1 MGEKTTVEAIGQRY
15 GALAESSCCLSCG
28 GAVKYA
34 EAGNGE
40 VCLDLGCGRGQDVLR
55 MAEQVGPGG
64 FAYGL
69 DVSDGMLDKA
79 RRNAEK
85 LGVANV
91 GFLKSR
97 LEAIPL
103 PDDTVNLVVSN
114 CTINHAED
122 KPAVWREIA
131 RVLEPGGRFVVS
143 DIYAIEDVPDEFR
156 NDPEAVAECWAGAVR
171 RDVYLGQVEAAG
183 LDHLEILEESAPYEK
198 GRIRV
203 ASFTLAGTKPGFCC
217 CCGQEE

>member
-1 MGEKTTVEAIGQRY
+1 MGEKGLTEAIGARY
-15 GALAESSCCLSCG
+15 GALAESACCLSCG
-28 GAVKYA
+28 GAVRF
-34 EAGNGE
+34 AGAASGE

-55 MAEQVGPGG
+55 LAEEVGPDG

-85 LGVANV
+85 LGATNV
-91 GFLKSR
+91 GFLKSP

-103 PDDTVNLVVSN
+103 PDATVNLVVSN
-114 CTINHAED
+114 CTINHAGD
-122 KPAVWREIA
+122 KTAVWREIA
-131 RVLEPGGRFVVS
+131 RVLVPGGRFVVS
-143 DIYAIEDVPDEFR
+143 DIHAIEEVPEEYR

-171 RDVYLGQVEAAG
+171 RDVYLSQVEAAG
-183 LDHLEILEESAPYEK
+183 LSGVEIVEESAPYEK

-203 ASFTLAGTKPGFCC
+203 ASFTLAGTKPGKCC
-217 CCGQEE
+217 CCE